1 MASRLELHEIL
12 CEILGTRNVYFQ
24 PPENIK
30 LEIPC
35 IVYSLSSLETTKAN
49 NETYLTDSK
58 YAVNYIS
65 RDCDNDMCT
74 MFLKLP
80 YTSFNRRYVKD
91 NLYYDVYDIYY

>member
-1 MASRLELHEIL
+1 MASRLELHEIF

-24 PPENIK
+24 PPENKK

-35 IVYSLSSLETTKAN
+35 IVYSLSSLKISKAN

-58 YAVNYIS
+58 YTVNYIS
-65 RDCDNDMCT
+65 RDCDNDIRT
-74 MFLKLP
+74 LFLKLP